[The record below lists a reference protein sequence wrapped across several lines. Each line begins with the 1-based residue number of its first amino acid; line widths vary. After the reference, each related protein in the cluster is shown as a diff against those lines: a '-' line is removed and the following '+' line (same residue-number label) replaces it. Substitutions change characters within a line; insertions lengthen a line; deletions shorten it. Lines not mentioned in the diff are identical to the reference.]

1 MKKISLL
8 IAAGTFMA
16 LSINAQ
22 DDRGELKFG
31 VKAGVNFSNVY
42 DTQTE
47 EFTAEPKFGLAA
59 GGFVS
64 IPIGT
69 FLGVQ
74 PEVLFSQ
81 KGFKASGTI
90 LTLPYEFKRTTNFID
105 VPLLIAVKPIPG
117 LTLLAGPQYSYLLKK
132 TDEYSGTIDAIV
144 EEEFENENI
153 RKNILCFL
161 GGFDFNVSGLVVGAR
176 VGWDIQN
183 NNGDGTSYTPE
194 YKNVWYQLT
203 LGVKF

>member
-1 MKKISLL
+1 MKKIILL

-16 LSINAQ
+16 LGISAQ

-31 VKAGVNFSNVY
+31 LKAGLNYSNVY
-42 DTQTE
+42 DAQDE
-47 EFTAEPKFGLAA
+47 QFTADPKPGFVA
-59 GGFVS
+59 GGFIS
-64 IPIGT
+64 IPIGK

-81 KGFKASGTI
+81 KGFKASGTV

-105 VPLLIAVKPIPG
+105 IPLLIAFKPLPG
-117 LTLLAGPQYSYLLKK
+117 LTLLAGPQYSYLMKK
-132 TDEYSGTIDAIV
+132 TDEYTGTIDAVV

-153 RKNILCFL
+153 RKNIMCFL
-161 GGFDFNVSGLVVGAR
+161 GGADFNLSKLVVGAR

-183 NNGDGTSYTPE
+183 NNGDGTSDTPR